1 MKATVVLTLVFLF
14 NLPLYSQDFFKKYEG
29 QVVYVDFWA
38 TWCSPCRGAMLQIK
52 PLKEELKEQ
61 RVVFVYVTNETSPL
75 DIWANL
81 TKNIKGEHFRLH
93 IDEWNKLT
101 NLYKVNGIPHFLLI
115 DKKGTVRYS
124 EAGIR
129 DNAWIKTEIEKL
141 LNEYF

>member
-1 MKATVVLTLVFLF
+1 MKFLLTFVLGILF
-14 NLPLYSQDFFKKYEG
+14 SLNTYSQDFFKKYEG

-38 TWCSPCRGAMLQIK
+38 TWCSPCRGAMQQIK
-52 PLKEELKEQ
+52 PLKEELNAK
-61 RVVFVYVTNETSPL
+61 RVVFVYVANETSPL
-75 DIWANL
+75 DIWTNL
-81 TKNIKGEHFRLH
+81 TKDIKGEHFRLH

-141 LNEYF
+141 LND

>member
-1 MKATVVLTLVFLF
+1 MKFLLTFVLGILF
-14 NLPLYSQDFFKKYEG
+14 SLNTYSQDFFKKYEG

-38 TWCSPCRGAMLQIK
+38 TWCSPCRGAMQQIK
-52 PLKEELKEQ
+52 PLKEELNAK

-75 DIWANL
+75 DIWKNQ
-81 TKNIKGEHFRLH
+81 TKDIKGEHFRLH

-141 LNEYF
+141 LNE